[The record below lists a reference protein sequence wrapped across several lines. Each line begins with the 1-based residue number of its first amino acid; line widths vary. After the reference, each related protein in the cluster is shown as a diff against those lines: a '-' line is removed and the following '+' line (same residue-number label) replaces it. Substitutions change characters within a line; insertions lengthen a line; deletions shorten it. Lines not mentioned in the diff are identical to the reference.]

1 MRPIIRPW
9 QEHALQQV
17 NAAVPRP
24 LPAPATM
31 HWAQRAGRG
40 PGAEILG
47 DLRDQKVLEL
57 GCGAG
62 RNLAHVA
69 AYGTASAIGVD
80 HASLQIHRAR
90 AHFGHIANVAFLT
103 CDALDF
109 LGSTRMRFDVVY
121 SVFGAVGLTPPEP
134 LLRAIVARLTQRGLL
149 AFSVPHPRRYGQ
161 RPSDRP
167 RLDTLALPRGRNIR
181 LLRWEP
187 AVEAWIGALGSAGLR
202 TVDIREISAPDDS
215 RWPTTLLLVARRL

>member
-1 MRPIIRPW
+1 MRAIVRPW
-9 QEHALQQV
+9 QAHALQQLT
-17 NAAVPRP
+17 AAVPRP

-47 DLRDQKVLEL
+47 DLRNRKVLEL

-69 AYGTASAIGVD
+69 AYGSASAIGVD

-90 AHFGHIANVAFLT
+90 AHFGYIVNAVFLT
-103 CDALDF
+103 RDALDF
-109 LGSTRMRFDVVY
+109 LGSTRIRFDVVY
-121 SVFGAVGLTPPEP
+121 SVFGAIGLTPPEP
-134 LLRAIVARLTQRGLL
+134 LLRAIAGCLTQRGLL
-149 AFSVPHPRRYGQ
+149 AFSVPHPRRYGR

-167 RLDTLALPRGRNIR
+167 RVDALVLPRGRSIR
-181 LLRWEP
+181 FLRWEP
-187 AVEAWIGALGSAGLR
+187 AAEGWVGALGSAGLR
-202 TVDIREISAPDDS
+202 TIDVREISAPDDR
-215 RWPTTLLLVARRL
+215 RWPTTLLIVAHRL